1 MRLPPEAAAFFQ
13 EPDTVC
19 VCETGG
25 ITGRVSGSVRCN
37 QPRDSFCCRL
47 CFGRF
52 KGDYLCVFG
61 LVLISTMEK

>member
-25 ITGRVSGSVRCN
+25 ITGRVSGSVLCN
-37 QPRDSFCCRL
+37 QPRDS
-47 CFGRF
+47 
-52 KGDYLCVFG
+52 
-61 LVLISTMEK
+61 